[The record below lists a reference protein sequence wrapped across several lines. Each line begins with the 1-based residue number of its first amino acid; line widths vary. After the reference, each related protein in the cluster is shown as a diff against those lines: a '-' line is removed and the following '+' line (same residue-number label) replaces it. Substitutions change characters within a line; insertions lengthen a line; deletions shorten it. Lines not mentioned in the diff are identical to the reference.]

1 MSHSAAVL
9 GCALALT
16 VGIQVAV
23 AGQATSCIDHQLV
36 DKLGQVIRDAN
47 GNPVPCGAWVDSNAG
62 NAEWFA
68 GDQGFYLG
76 AGALLIGGGIAAA
89 VATSSSRGNG
99 GGGGG
104 GSSPQNQL
112 LYTLLLNNNKNPAG
126 DPGGSPAGNPASP

>member
-23 AGQATSCIDHQLV
+23 AGQASSCIDHQLV
-36 DKLGQVIRDAN
+36 DKLGQVVRDAN

-62 NAEWFA
+62 NPEWFA
-68 GDQGFYLG
+68 GDQGLYLG

-89 VATSSSRGNG
+89 VAATSSSKNNG

-104 GSSPQNQL
+104 GSSQQNQL
-112 LYTLLLNNNKNPAG
+112 IYSLLLNNNKNPA
-126 DPGGSPAGNPASP
+126 SP